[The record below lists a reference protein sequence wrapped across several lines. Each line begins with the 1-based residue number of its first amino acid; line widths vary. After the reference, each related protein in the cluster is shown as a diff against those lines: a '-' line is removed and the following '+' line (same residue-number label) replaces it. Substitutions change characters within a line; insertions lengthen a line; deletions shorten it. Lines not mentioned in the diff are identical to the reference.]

1 MYNHTHASWKA
12 CQLSWCLA
20 LSSRHARWHDLAVAE
35 YPRPPSEAYLPD
47 RDVPL
52 KTCQTISAGIYQSKK
67 NPWTFW
73 LHYRRCYT
81 SQRRPQWQ
89 NRHHPTPCLGNTA
102 QNSPHHENLPKREA
116 LGSPNTIKHGKN
128 STWESSTSNTIA
140 WKGRR
145 NNRRHTER
153 RFIRMRIW
161 LRNGKHLLRR
171 CGCAR
176 DR

>member
-12 CQLSWCLA
+12 CQLFLCLA

-52 KTCQTISAGIYQSKK
+52 KTCQTKVKK
-67 NPWTFW
+67 PLDVLTA
-73 LHYRRCYT
+73 LQKMLYLTGET
-81 SQRRPQWQ
+81 SVTEPSSSDTLSREHWENKP
-89 NRHHPTPCLGNTA
+89 A
-102 QNSPHHENLPKREA
+102 QNSPHHENLPKCEA

-140 WKGRR
+140 WQGRR
-145 NNRRHTER
+145 NNRPHTER
-153 RFIRMRIW
+153 RFIRTRVW